1 MGEGRAH
8 AGSRLADGEPNQM
21 QLRELLQK
29 VEKLRRISSW
39 PLVVRLWRILQL
51 QWQKSTER
59 VRTKFF
65 FKVLL
70 L

>member
-29 VEKLRRISSW
+29 VEKLHEDLSMAARGA
-39 PLVVRLWRILQL
+39 VVEDSAAPKTEEYR
-51 QWQKSTER
+51 KS
-59 VRTKFF
+59 
-65 FKVLL
+65 
-70 L
+70 